1 MKTRED
7 MISELS
13 RIEGFIQSYV
23 YQDEKVV
30 IPVSGGLDSDVVA
43 RLCHKVL
50 GKDRIHIFTVSQPR
64 MERKFL
70 ENVENL
76 GADLGVVPAVIQPG
90 NMNLQLIQALKTSDP
105 DMGFDPDS
113 LLEPARAN
121 CL

>member
-23 YQDEKVV
+23 YQDERVV

-90 NMNLQLIQALKTSDP
+90 NMNLQLRI
-105 DMGFDPDS
+105 
-113 LLEPARAN
+113 LL
-121 CL
+121 